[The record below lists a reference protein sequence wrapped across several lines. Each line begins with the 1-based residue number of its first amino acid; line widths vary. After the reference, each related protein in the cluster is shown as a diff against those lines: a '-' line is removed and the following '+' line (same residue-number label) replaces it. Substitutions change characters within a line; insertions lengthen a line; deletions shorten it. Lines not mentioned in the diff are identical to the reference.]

1 MARSAV
7 LLAVSAVCAA
17 AATPA
22 VAAAP
27 EGPASGICVVK
38 NVPNVRPT
46 TIKAGV
52 NIAQASSPAAEKK
65 AACGVVSG
73 VVKSLA
79 RAGAERPTT
88 VSGYA
93 CTPTVRDNTRVSWR
107 CTWKGGS
114 PRTTVTL
121 MFAWRFVTP

>member
-1 MARSAV
+1 MARSAL
-7 LLAVSAVCAA
+7 LLAAAAVCAA
-17 AATPA
+17 TATPA

-38 NVPNVRPT
+38 NVPNVQPT

-52 NIAQASSPAAEKK
+52 TIAEASSAAADKK
-65 AACGVVSG
+65 ASCGVVSG

-79 RAGAERPTT
+79 RAGAERPMT

-93 CTPTVRDNTRVSWR
+93 CTPTVRNNARVSWR
-107 CTWKGGS
+107 CTWNGGS

-121 MFAWRFVTP
+121 MFAWRYTS